1 MRPWIVSITALSLMA
16 CDDPTATD
24 RKKPDAEQVAEQLAE
39 QRLMS
44 EFATAVPELEKR
56 ITNWISFDKGFVF
69 IIDFSGEPSFAMH
82 VMPAS
87 TPWHVSCNSA
97 EIEVTIGNFDEGK
110 GRNARS
116 FTRPLSFARFSE
128 EQCKLL
134 AAAVARK
141 MMETT
146 AGARLP

>member
-1 MRPWIVSITALSLMA
+1 MRSLIIAVSALCLVG
-16 CDDPTATD
+16 CDDPTATQD
-24 RKKPDAEQVAEQLAE
+24 RKESDAQQAAE

-44 EFATAVPELEKR
+44 ELTTAAPELER
-56 ITNWISFDKGFVF
+56 RLADWISFDKGFVF
-69 IIDFSGEPSFAMH
+69 IVDYSGEPSFGMN

-97 EIEVTIGNFDEGK
+97 ELEVTIGNFDEGK
-110 GRNARS
+110 GRNARL

-134 AAAVARK
+134 AAVVARK
-141 MMETT
+141 MMGIA
-146 AGARLP
+146 AGARSP

>member
-1 MRPWIVSITALSLMA
+1 MRPWIILFLALSLLA

-24 RKKPDAEQVAEQLAE
+24 QKQPNAEQVAE

-44 EFATAVPELEKR
+44 ELATAVPELEKR
-56 ITNWISFDKGFVF
+56 LTDWISFDKGFVF
-69 IIDFSGEPSFAMH
+69 IIDYSGEPSFGMN

-87 TPWHVSCNSA
+87 TPWHVSCNSR

-110 GRNARS
+110 GRNARL

-134 AAAVARK
+134 AAVVARK
-141 MMETT
+141 MMGIA
-146 AGARLP
+146 AGARSP

>member
-1 MRPWIVSITALSLMA
+1 MRFLIIAISVVFLVG
-16 CDDPTATD
+16 CDDQTD
-24 RKKPDAEQVAEQLAE
+24 TKVRKETDAQQAAE

-44 EFATAVPELEKR
+44 ELATAAPELER
-56 ITNWISFDKGFVF
+56 RVREWISFDQGFVF
-69 IIDFSGEPSFAMH
+69 MIDYSGEPSFAMN

-87 TPWHVSCNSA
+87 TPWHVSCNAA

-128 EQCKLL
+128 EHCKLL
-134 AAAVARK
+134 AAVVARK
-141 MMETT
+141 MMEIT
-146 AGARLP
+146 AGAGSP